1 MVNTAWVNA
10 SRLGESS
17 GIWASSL
24 SNQPSRYAWS
34 CWRARVLAK
43 DCRVSSKEI
52 TAAAAMGD
60 ATTGGLIDDL
70 LMPTY
75 YSGVLQRSSP
85 KNYVMHP
92 RGSTPT
98 VFPVP
103 QE

>member
-1 MVNTAWVNA
+1 
-10 SRLGESS
+10 
-17 GIWASSL
+17 
-24 SNQPSRYAWS
+24 
-34 CWRARVLAK
+34 LAK

-60 ATTGGLIDDL
+60 ASTGGLIDDL

-92 RGSTPT
+92 RPPVRLAKAESDPYNRLGAAMRGIGSTLASSLW
-98 VFPVP
+98 
-103 QE
+103 